1 LRSLPTD
8 QTLVWPDGSIY
19 RITRSSTDTGDELLE
34 MDWELPTKGWAPQPH
49 IHPRL
54 TEEYEVLDGSL
65 DGWIGSEWRTL
76 TAGEAASVPPRTVH
90 TFRVGAIPVRVRN
103 VHRPALDFEPYI
115 NRLCSAANRR
125 NPEQSAR
132 ALYIAVLVR
141 EFPQH
146 SRASGRLTAAVP
158 ALAAVGRLLRL
169 RTT

>member
-1 LRSLPTD
+1 
-8 QTLVWPDGSIY
+8 
-19 RITRSSTDTGDELLE
+19 
-34 MDWELPTKGWAPQPH
+34 
-49 IHPRL
+49 
-54 TEEYEVLDGSL
+54 
-65 DGWIGSEWRTL
+65 
-76 TAGEAASVPPRTVH
+76 
-90 TFRVGAIPVRVRN
+90 

-146 SRASGRLTAAVP
+146 SRASGRLLTAAVP

-169 RTT
+169 WT